1 MSSDHIRLS
10 TAGLLG
16 MFSESSHLIC
26 QRHSVCQVGFQSN
39 EVCAVEALWR
49 EILGCSVWQY
59 WVILGATFHDQN
71 EF

>member
-1 MSSDHIRLS
+1 MSCDQITLS

-16 MFSESSHLIC
+16 VVPKSSHLIC
-26 QRHSVCQVGFQSN
+26 QHSVCQVGFQSN

-71 EF
+71 EY